1 MNEWFNTSARQFS
14 CLRESVHIKVFEFF
28 LDSMVELVVE
38 YVYVHTYGQKVA
50 DIQTDQFQDKNFGVA
65 LALNVFLGS

>member
-1 MNEWFNTSARQFS
+1 MNEWFDTSARQFS
-14 CLRESVHIKVFEFF
+14 CQRESVHIKVFEFF

-50 DIQTDQFQDKNFGVA
+50 DIQTDQF
-65 LALNVFLGS
+65 